1 MRTARLPTYVAIA
14 CVAGLVACAAPPMGI
29 ERRSPLVEPPGEF
42 SSAVTQET
50 IRKTICVPGWTSTV
64 QPSTLFSTGVKQEL
78 LSRAGVPSTEAANYE
93 LDHFIP
99 LALGGHPRSQENLWL
114 QPLQGTW
121 NAKTKDRLA
130 RKLQVLVCSRKLTL
144 SEARAAIQGD
154 WPAAFRKYVG
164 SESQ

>member
-1 MRTARLPTYVAIA
+1 
-14 CVAGLVACAAPPMGI
+14 MGI

-50 IRKTICVPGWTSTV
+50 ISKTICVPGWTATV
-64 QPSTLFSTGVKQEL
+64 RPSTLFSTGVKQEL
-78 LSRAGVPSTEAANYE
+78 LSRAGLPSSEASNYE

-114 QPLQGTW
+114 QPWKGTW

-130 RKLQVLVCSRKLTL
+130 RKLQALVCSRKLTL
-144 SEARAAIQGD
+144 SEARAAMQRD